1 MLFDLHNSLGG
12 YRFDAELGRGMAMK
26 DIVGRFAFLTCDGLI
41 MSDKLRVFIGRMVEN
56 DTVRDE
62 FPEIKG
68 QITEIREAGKAGDLK
83 ESLDLINLGWPVVV
97 LVVDGVKHYGIPKS
111 FRERVDVDTQK
122 ISALN

>member
-1 MLFDLHNSLGG
+1 MSSQYLYLTVKEITVETEDTKTIHFWHPIHAALNYKSGQ
-12 YRFDAELGRGMAMK
+12 
-26 DIVGRFAFLTCDGLI
+26 FLTVI
-41 MSDKLRVFIGRMVEN
+41 
-56 DTVRDE
+56 
-62 FPEIKG
+62 PEIKG